1 MTTQEDKTLDHLVE
15 QKERLAKVAKEQN
28 EALDEELTL
37 KKQLLSV
44 GQSLLGTANDRLEA
58 ASNRKKQV
66 LEVQQAEQEAREAEV
81 EHLEKAAEAAA
92 RNNNLTEE
100 ELRTQQA
107 NLAAAREAY
116 EISKKKGVTL
126 KEQLTSLAAQK
137 GVVDSSTKA
146 FDSIATSMGI
156 SRSHA
161 GDMAKNMVS
170 SYITAVKTEG
180 IFWGTVKSVASLA
193 SAFWDVFSPVSL
205 ISSAMSAIWTA
216 SWEFLIESSQALS
229 NFSAAAGD
237 AGSMAKDVGA
247 AMSLGT
253 GVNIEQAAQ
262 AASGLAASWRGFSG
276 ASSAARTSMIRT
288 AAELNV
294 LGISAESTGEAI
306 ELLTRTMGVSTK
318 QAEKT
323 LKGMAS
329 AASSLGTTPA
339 KLQSDLASVQGS
351 LSLYGDRMIDEFY
364 DLAGAAKAAG
374 LEMSDLTALGESFD
388 SFDDASSKTGN
399 LNALL
404 GGPFLDSMEMMRLQA
419 EEGPD
424 AVAYALKDAFAAAGK
439 SYKDM
444 NYMEKK
450 SYADSIGMSADK
462 FGKLM
467 SMSKS
472 EAKAEA
478 KKAKQEA
485 ASQKRYKKML
495 RSTVSLGMQ
504 IKNFFQSVFANKKVV
519 GAIRRLMGILIGPKS
534 QKGLKEITKALGDKM
549 AAAIEVVTIVA
560 ERLVKWFSKLTDGWG
575 DVGMMTDENGNLMK
589 DWGTKVEE
597 VMDSME
603 EAMEGWGTRVEEV
616 MDSIGPSLDRFGK
629 WLEET
634 LEKVG
639 EGESFWDQVWEGMGF
654 TFANFWD
661 SIGQYMVGGYL
672 AIKAIGV
679 LFAWLGDKV
688 MATFAKGFRKSSV
701 GIGKGF
707 ITLARAISR
716 SITIIGRAFM
726 SPTGMFFTGSLAI
739 ILGTLGYSLKQLAA
753 AFQGF
758 GEMMTGIGKAF
769 DAIGGFITHLIKITT
784 DGLSVRM
791 LKFMYDFSKALDVM
805 GMSMRAIP
813 GVQSN
818 YIVQLIK
825 AFQANGPGA
834 ASAMDKFA
842 EAVERLV
849 AALQKL
855 STSKIYAFG
864 WNMTQAFEATAKV
877 TPQSAKAAAKVID
890 KAKEYQKEVVK
901 NKDNVDALAELL
913 KATGAAQPAGGPG
926 GETVIRLELG
936 GKVMSE
942 YIWNSVNG
950 DINRRR

>member
-1 MTTQEDKTLDHLVE
+1 MTTQEDKLIE
-15 QKERLAKVAKEQN
+15 QTKLLAEQAERLNKAAEDRK
-28 EALDEELTL
+28 EALEEELTV
-37 KKQLLSV
+37 KNKLLSV

-66 LEVQQAEQEAREAEV
+66 LEVQQAEQAAREAEV
-81 EHLEKAAEAAA
+81 EHLKKAMAAA
-92 RNNNLTEE
+92 ADQDEATKRHIQEKLD
-100 ELRTQQA
+100 
-107 NLAAAREAY
+107 AADKEY
-116 EISKKKGVTL
+116 EKTKKRGVAL
-126 KEQLTSLAAQK
+126 KEQLKSLEAQK
-137 GVVDSSTKA
+137 GVVESSTSA
-146 FDSIATSMGI
+146 FASIASNMGI
-156 SRSHA
+156 SQSQSA
-161 GDMAKNMVS
+161 GIVKNMAS
-170 SYITAVKTEG
+170 SYMNAVKQDG
-180 IFWGTVKSVASLA
+180 IIKGTLKSVASLA
-193 SAFWDVFSPVSL
+193 LAFWDVFNPVNL
-205 ISSAMSAIWTA
+205 ISSAMSAIWKA
-216 SWEFLIESSQALS
+216 SWEFLIASSEALS

-288 AAELNV
+288 AAELSV

-424 AVAYALKDAFAAAGK
+424 AVAFALKDAFAMAGK

-450 SYADSIGMSADK
+450 SYAESLNMSADK
-462 FGKLM
+462 FDKLM

-485 ASQKRYKKML
+485 ASQKRYQKML

-504 IKNFFQSVFANKKVV
+504 IKNFFQSVFANKKVM

-549 AAAIEVVTIVA
+549 AAAIEVVAIVA
-560 ERLVKWFSKLTDGWG
+560 ERLVGWFQELVGGFG
-575 DVGMMTDENGNLMK
+575 DVGEMTDENGKLMK
-589 DWGTKVEE
+589 NWGTKVEE
-597 VMDSME
+597 VMDGIE
-603 EAMEGWGTRVEEV
+603 PIFKG
-616 MDSIGPSLDRFGK
+616 FGK
-629 WLEET
+629 WIKWMLSP
-634 LEKVG
+634 LA
-639 EGESFWDQVWEGMGF
+639 EGQSHWDRLWEGMGL
-654 TFANFWD
+654 TFGNFWD
-661 SIGQYMVGGYL
+661 SIGQYIVGGYL
-672 AIKAIGV
+672 AIKGIGA
-679 LFAWLGDKV
+679 LFAWLGAKV
-688 MATFAKGFRKSSV
+688 MTTFATGFRKSAPI
-701 GIGKGF
+701 IGKGF
-707 ITLARAISR
+707 LTLARAISR
-716 SITIIGRAFM
+716 SISIIGKAFM
-726 SPTGMFFTGSLAI
+726 SPTGMFFTGSLGI

-791 LKFMYDFSKALDVM
+791 IKFMYDFSKALDVM

-813 GVQSN
+813 GVQAN

-834 ASAMDKFA
+834 ASAMSLFA
-842 EAVERLV
+842 ESVERLV
-849 AALQKL
+849 AALQQL

-877 TPQSAKAAAKVID
+877 TPQSAKAAANVID